1 MDAERNK
8 MEKGDKQEK
17 EKEIEAKKCIKKEA
31 GKKEKK
37 ENVNQRENEEENETE
52 QNVTK
57 TDTQEDKKDETG
69 GLHDISMDGTD
80 LETENELKNTNEPKS
95 KYCKHHAYGRCKYRN
110 TCWKIHDAREYKR
123 TIRCKFFEEGRC
135 QNGYRCEYKH
145 LMSETCR
152 YYEKGNCYRGDA
164 CTYRHLPQMR
174 GETPKAKKREE
185 NDNNKVE
192 NKPEDNKITQNEQNF
207 PEDTRKLDQIT
218 TAITKIM
225 NSREFIKQIGNMII
239 EKM

>member
-1 MDAERNK
+1 
-8 MEKGDKQEK
+8 
-17 EKEIEAKKCIKKEA
+17 
-31 GKKEKK
+31 
-37 ENVNQRENEEENETE
+37 
-52 QNVTK
+52 
-57 TDTQEDKKDETG
+57 
-69 GLHDISMDGTD
+69 
-80 LETENELKNTNEPKS
+80 
-95 KYCKHHAYGRCKYRN
+95 
-110 TCWKIHDAREYKR
+110 
-123 TIRCKFFEEGRC
+123 
-135 QNGYRCEYKH
+135 
-145 LMSETCR
+145 MSETCR

-174 GETPKAKKREE
+174 GETPITKKREK

-192 NKPEDNKITQNEQNF
+192 NKPDDNKVIQNEQNF

>member
-1 MDAERNK
+1 MNK
-8 MEKGDKQEK
+8 SESD
-17 EKEIEAKKCIKKEA
+17 
-31 GKKEKK
+31 K
-37 ENVNQRENEEENETE
+37 ENDTEQKVTNIDTREEE
-52 QNVTK
+52 
-57 TDTQEDKKDETG
+57 KDETG
-69 GLHDISMDGTD
+69 GLHNISMDGTD
-80 LETENELKNTNEPKS
+80 IETENEVKNTNEPKT

-174 GETPKAKKREE
+174 GETPTTKKRVE

-192 NKPEDNKITQNEQNF
+192 NKPDGNIAIQNEQNF